1 MRVIQCPE
9 AASRGEDQAP
19 HRPQEALFLTT
30 LMVLHVSV
38 SSSSGTV
45 IVLMKNT
52 SSILAGYH
60 FYKWANGSISSIRT
74 LVVAIRIARM
84 LTHVVD
90 QCIQPSFHSLASQHG
105 GLPEVLLHQPFAS
118 FVKGRRMLFE
128 FATASTTNQKRSF
141 GTLCTSCTET
151 VAQLSSTSH
160 STVVTQ
166 ISCGRTDALVLHW
179 TYAYY
184 STYGP

>member
-30 LMVLHVSV
+30 LMVLHVS
-38 SSSSGTV
+38 SSSGIV
-45 IVLMKNT
+45 IVLKKNT
-52 SSILAGYH
+52 CIILAGYH

-118 FVKGRRMLFE
+118 LVKGRRMLFE
-128 FATASTTNQKRSF
+128 FATASTTNQKRS
-141 GTLCTSCTET
+141 CVCTET
-151 VAQLSSTSH
+151 VPQLSTST
-160 STVVTQ
+160 
-166 ISCGRTDALVLHW
+166 
-179 TYAYY
+179 
-184 STYGP
+184 